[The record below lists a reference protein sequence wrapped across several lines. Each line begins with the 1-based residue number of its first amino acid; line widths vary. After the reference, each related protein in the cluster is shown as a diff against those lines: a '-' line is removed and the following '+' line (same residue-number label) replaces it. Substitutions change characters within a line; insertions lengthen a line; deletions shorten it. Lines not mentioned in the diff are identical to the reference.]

1 MQHHFDTLAFCHHW
15 SPWLPWLL
23 FTYRSI
29 RHSGHPSIS
38 ASVTHTHTHAH
49 AHTHTHSHTNT
60 LTNTHTFAHVRSSHT
75 APRTQ
80 VSSLRM
86 GTEAVSTAESPTKS
100 GGVSTMRKAAAVWL
114 SDIQDKGKD
123 VRKKFKWSTL
133 TGPSIRAETDALLE
147 SLNRASLVLSCAHFG
162 RALIIVVICLL
173 RTCFIG
179 PHLLSV
185 FLLCVDCIE
194 SNLTPATRRL
204 CTLESCAREISS
216 CFYPCLVCASCARPC
231 VLSFSVIFYFFV
243 DPPPPPHP
251 HTHTH
256 TPSPPPRTPPP
267 PPLSKGTSNELD
279 LTRSPRESREADDAS
294 AAPRRESSMSNDSAV
309 STYFQ
314 TSLPWP
320 LLQALSNYLLLL
332 QLRAS

>member
-1 MQHHFDTLAFCHHW
+1 
-15 SPWLPWLL
+15 
-23 FTYRSI
+23 
-29 RHSGHPSIS
+29 
-38 ASVTHTHTHAH
+38 
-49 AHTHTHSHTNT
+49 
-60 LTNTHTFAHVRSSHT
+60 
-75 APRTQ
+75 
-80 VSSLRM
+80 M

-194 SNLTPATRRL
+194 SNLTPAMRRL
-204 CTLESCAREISS
+204 CTLELCAREISS
-216 CFYPCLVCASCARPC
+216 CFHPCLVCASCARP
-231 VLSFSVIFYFFV
+231 
-243 DPPPPPHP
+243 
-251 HTHTH
+251 
-256 TPSPPPRTPPP
+256 
-267 PPLSKGTSNELD
+267 
-279 LTRSPRESREADDAS
+279 
-294 AAPRRESSMSNDSAV
+294 
-309 STYFQ
+309 
-314 TSLPWP
+314 
-320 LLQALSNYLLLL
+320 
-332 QLRAS
+332 